1 MSQELKDYL
10 KSEIA
15 FARERQSYADTK
27 EATMLLGAKIIAL
40 IRVQQKIIQLESIC
54 IEQIDSPKVL
64 TSFDGVKAGTKLK
77 IRKDLKVGNKFELIV
92 TDDMADYAGKT
103 VIARKLAMSG
113 YVVLTD
119 SNFEWS
125 CDMFKCVVSDADE
138 LHTISKEDFVSAIE
152 DYDVCT
158 HWKTKLIY
166 WVVNA
171 GEYSFTIDQI
181 NEMKKAGSEENL
193 ELIDS
198 LFPHLKEEKEL
209 TIPELM
215 AKLIIQ
221 FGSTAFT
228 ESQYAGM
235 IKQNNDTFYVAG
247 SASNAAYSVGMH
259 FLLAHIDKSCYFNIA
274 FTQPCAD
281 PENWFSIYVKE
292 EKLFKDFLKSL
303 LTE

>member
-15 FARERQSYADTK
+15 FAGERQNVADNKKTK
-27 EATMLLGAKIIAL
+27 RFFEAKIIAFMG
-40 IRVQQKIIQLESIC
+40 VQQKIDQLESIC

-64 TSFDGVKAGTKLK
+64 TSFDSVKAGTKLK

-119 SNFEWS
+119 SNLEWS
-125 CDMFKCVVSDADE
+125 CDMFECVVNE

-166 WVVNA
+166 WVVEA
-171 GEYSFTIDQI
+171 GEYSFTIEQI
-181 NEMKKAGSEENL
+181 NEAKKASSKDNL

-198 LFPHLKEEKEL
+198 LFPHLKEVKEL

-221 FGSTAFT
+221 FGSTAFS
-228 ESQYAGM
+228 ENQYAGM
-235 IKQNNDTFYVAG
+235 IKQNNEIFYVAG

-259 FLLAHIDKSCYFNIA
+259 FLLAHIDRSCYFNIA
-274 FTQPCAD
+274 VTQPCAN
-281 PENWFSIYVKE
+281 PTNWFSIYVKE
-292 EKLFKDFLKSL
+292 EKRFEDFLKSL

>member
-15 FARERQSYADTK
+15 FARERQNVADNKKTK
-27 EATMLLGAKIIAL
+27 RFFEAKIIAFMG
-40 IRVQQKIIQLESIC
+40 VQQKIDQLEFIC

-77 IRKDLKVGNKFELIV
+77 IRKDLKVDNKFELIV

-113 YVVLTD
+113 YVVLTN
-119 SNFEWS
+119 SNLEWS
-125 CDMFKCVVSDADE
+125 CDMFECVLSDVDE
-138 LHTISKEDFVSAIE
+138 LHTISKKDFYSAIGH
-152 DYDVCT
+152 YDVCT
-158 HWKTKLIY
+158 PWKTKIIN
-166 WVVNA
+166 WAVDA

-181 NEMKKAGSEENL
+181 NEMKKAGDEEDL

-198 LFPHLKEEKEL
+198 LFPHLKEVKEP
-209 TIPELM
+209 TVPELM